1 MKTLVHMAI
10 VQERRK
16 GDSGDE
22 MDDGIGSLSELTDDN
37 NLNLLEDGA
46 ESAVTLSARDGG
58 RDK

>member
-22 MDDGIGSLSELTDDN
+22 MDDGIGSLRELTDDN
-37 NLNLLEDGA
+37 LNQLEDEA
-46 ESAVTLSARDGG
+46 ESAVTLSTRDGG